1 MDRLTI
7 RVEGETALGNQY
19 GFLTKNNDLANLNIG
34 LVADKLGAY
43 EDTGLTPE
51 QITEIDKLYAEKC
64 KELSGVK
71 RNLPP
76 CNISDRIWVIDFNK
90 IRTGT
95 VIGLRLGRMMEDD
108 EEDFEG
114 CTQEWYIQIESDCMS
129 MSVPQSCIGETI
141 FLSYEAAIKWF
152 TETED

>member
-1 MDRLTI
+1 MDRLIEWTGYEWI
-7 RVEGETALGNQY
+7 PRQERLNGKIVGHRTCMER
-19 GFLTKNNDLANLNIG
+19 LA
-34 LVADKLGAY
+34 AY

-51 QITEIDKLYAEKC
+51 QITEIDKLYTEKC
-64 KELSGVK
+64 KELSEAK

-76 CNISDRIWVIDFNK
+76 CDIGDRIWVIDFNK

-95 VIGLRLGRMMEDD
+95 VIGLRLGRMMEEDK
-108 EEDFEG
+108 EDFEEDYEG
-114 CTQEWYIQIESDCMS
+114 STQEWYIQIESDCMS

-141 FLSYEAAIKWF
+141 FLSYEATIKWF